1 MVFIYT
7 TCRGAEEAKKLAELM
22 VSRHL
27 AACADMWPVESC
39 YLWEGAMKCEKEH
52 AVLIKTIE
60 AKVQDIEDLIAANHS
75 YTTPFIG
82 TVDVRR
88 LNRAYKEWMSQVV
101 H

>member
-7 TCRGAEEAKKLAELM
+7 TCRDAEEAKKIGELM

-27 AACADMWPVESC
+27 AACVDLWPVESC
-39 YLWEGAMKCEKEH
+39 YEWEGALKCEKEY
-52 AVLIKTIE
+52 AVLIKTNE

-75 YTTPFIG
+75 YQIPCIA